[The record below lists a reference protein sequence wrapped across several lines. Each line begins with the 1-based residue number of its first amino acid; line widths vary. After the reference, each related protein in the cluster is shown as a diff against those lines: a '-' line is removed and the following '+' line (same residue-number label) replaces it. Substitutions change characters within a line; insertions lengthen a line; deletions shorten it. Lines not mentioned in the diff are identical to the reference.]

1 MCAAII
7 CVIRAIRGFKSK
19 FMVKLKSY
27 VYVQEPQE
35 VENHRTVR
43 HHCPHRHRQFL
54 PHPELQKL
62 GHTDPTDPT
71 DNHVAADC
79 TDSRQ
84 ITLISIDK
92 NL

>member
-1 MCAAII
+1 M
-7 CVIRAIRGFKSK
+7 VNFK
-19 FMVKLKSY
+19 FY

-71 DNHVAADC
+71 DNHVAFMDDKV
-79 TDSRQ
+79 TQ
-84 ITLISIDK
+84 IPRIPQIIMSLSWMIRSHRSHGSHR
-92 NL
+92 

>member
-1 MCAAII
+1 
-7 CVIRAIRGFKSK
+7 
-19 FMVKLKSY
+19 MVKFKLY

-62 GHTDPTDPT
+62 GHTDLTDPT
-71 DNHVAADC
+71 DNHVAFMDDKV
-79 TDSRQ
+79 TQ
-84 ITLISIDK
+84 IPRIPQIIMSLSWMIRSHGSHRSHR
-92 NL
+92 